1 MNSKQGYL
9 SAESINS
16 FIVSLHGMAANEV
29 NKAKELYLRNAI
41 ADYETARSQFNNGLI
56 LQILFAIIPLFLPFI
71 IINIRSGL
79 LDLKNMKTQIYNT
92 IDVWGDDLGIKK
104 EALEDLMHNASTFK

>member
-29 NKAKELYLRNAI
+29 NKAKELYIRNAI
-41 ADYETARSQFNNGLI
+41 ADYETARSKFNSGLY
-56 LQILFAIIPLFLPFI
+56 LQIPLCIIPIFLPVMI
-71 IINIRSGL
+71 YNIRNEH

-92 IDVWGDDLGIKK
+92 IEVWGDDLGTKK
-104 EALEDLMHNASTFK
+104 GALEDLMHAASTLK

>member
-9 SAESINS
+9 SSESINS
-16 FIVSLHGMAANEV
+16 FIVSLHGMAENEV

-41 ADYETARSQFNNGLI
+41 ADYETARSKFNSGLF
-56 LQILFAIIPLFLPFI
+56 LQIPLCIIPIFLPI
-71 IINIRSGL
+71 IIYNIRSAL

-92 IDVWGDDLGIKK
+92 IEVWGNDLGSKK
-104 EALEDLMHNASTFK
+104 ETLEDLMHKASTFN